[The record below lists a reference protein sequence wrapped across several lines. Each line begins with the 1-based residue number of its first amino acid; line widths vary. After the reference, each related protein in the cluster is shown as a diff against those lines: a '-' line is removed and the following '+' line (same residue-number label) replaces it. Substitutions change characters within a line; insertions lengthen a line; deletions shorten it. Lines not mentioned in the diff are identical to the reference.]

1 MSDLS
6 DDRSFDQ
13 RGDETALFERYAKK
27 LVRAVRAELRVSEH
41 IAEEAA
47 AIAWIQL
54 LRSQPERE
62 AIFAWLRVVA
72 IREAIRLLRA
82 QGREPS
88 LDEDHADAG
97 RACEDRRADLELTVE
112 AREALE
118 RLGALT
124 ARQIQI
130 FSLHV
135 AGLTYEEISAA
146 TGHSRRAVER
156 HVTRARR
163 RLRDA
168 RGA

>member
-1 MSDLS
+1 
-6 DDRSFDQ
+6 
-13 RGDETALFERYAKK
+13 
-27 LVRAVRAELRVSEH
+27 VRAVRAELRVPEH

-47 AIAWIQL
+47 AIAWVQL

-88 LDEDHADAG
+88 LDEDYADAG

-156 HVTRARR
+156 HVTPARR